1 MINPTCKNTNCNK
14 EITIKTQRGEF
25 YKFCSEECRYA
36 APRGGKQHTEQ
47 PPICYLDDCNK
58 SVLWNKDKRIW
69 DKYCCIECGKK
80 GRSLEVSKTKIM
92 KNELK
97 PKVEKRIEMKCSV
110 DGCNNLTFL
119 RRKSG
124 TIFAYCSDECRN
136 IGRHV
141 NQKITCFSKYGVE
154 FPMQNSNSFL
164 KQQKNGKT
172 LRPFVFKSGTEV
184 MVRGYE
190 PKALKY
196 LEDNKYTE
204 DSIIINLKLMPK
216 IWYNEDNIKHR
227 YYPDIYIPKENLIIE
242 VKSTFTYNRHLG
254 KNLLKRQAC
263 LDAGY
268 NFKFMIFDKDGNL
281 LNDK

>member
-1 MINPTCKNTNCNK
+1 M
-14 EITIKTQRGEF
+14 
-25 YKFCSEECRYA
+25 
-36 APRGGKQHTEQ
+36 
-47 PPICYLDDCNK
+47 
-58 SVLWNKDKRIW
+58 
-69 DKYCCIECGKK
+69 
-80 GRSLEVSKTKIM
+80 
-92 KNELK
+92 
-97 PKVEKRIEMKCSV
+97 
-110 DGCNNLTFL
+110 
-119 RRKSG
+119 
-124 TIFAYCSDECRN
+124 
-136 IGRHV
+136 
-141 NQKITCFSKYGVE
+141 
-154 FPMQNSNSFL
+154 
-164 KQQKNGKT
+164 
-172 LRPFVFKSGTEV
+172 RPFVFKSGTEV

-268 NFKFMIFDKDGNL
+268 NFEFMIFDKDGNL